1 MASSAS
7 SVEPGPSCSKSSR
20 GRGRENRGDEG
31 TDSSLRLPPAA
42 NAGRGAVD
50 SSHPRD
56 STGGLLLSVKSLE
69 TEQRWGW
76 LAQDSGMTEK
86 TVTCC
91 WIMIT
96 FLTYKLRLWGRF
108 SRG

>member
-69 TEQRWGW
+69 TEQRCGW

-86 TVTCC
+86 TE
-91 WIMIT
+91 
-96 FLTYKLRLWGRF
+96 
-108 SRG
+108 